1 MLPQDESAR
10 AELHAIGFVDGHEG
24 QQSLSVKFFMQ
35 MSMQEGN
42 DAGKNR

>member
-1 MLPQDESAR
+1 MLPQDENAR

-24 QQSLSVKFFMQ
+24 QQSLSVKFYMQ

-42 DAGKNR
+42 DAGKKR